1 MLTRMFSTLSGL
13 RTSAQQLQL
22 TDFNNPSKLS
32 PRGNNL
38 FTESNSSGAPILG
51 NPGTSGNG
59 TILSGSL
66 EMSNVDIAE
75 EMVGQITFQAAFT
88 ANAKVIMTADE
99 VIGTILD
106 IKS

>member
-1 MLTRMFSTLSGL
+1 M
-13 RTSAQQLQL
+13 
-22 TDFNNPSKLS
+22 S

-38 FTESNSSGAPILG
+38 FTESNGLGTSVVG
-51 NPGTSGNG
+51 NPGAGGNG

-75 EMVGQITFQAAFT
+75 EMVSQITAKAAFT
-88 ANAKVIMTADE
+88 ANARVIRAADE
-99 VIGTILD
+99 MIGTLLD